1 MLWAVPGSFCFALFS
16 SHTIAFSFADSHFSS
31 LSRTS
36 LSQLY
41 FRYISHHFSI
51 CFSSTTFFSTLT
63 LHDLDSILHIL
74 LLYYTSV
81 AQQHLENSVADKVSI
96 VRIPHP
102 PYPIVPAS
110 ESGRVA
116 QKLLSAYTAEAGRVQ
131 NFDRRRHNLCLPP

>member
-96 VRIPHP
+96 IRIPHGP
-102 PYPIVPAS
+102 TLPHRPSLRVRTRCSKTFKRLYSRGRTCS
-110 ESGRVA
+110 E
-116 QKLLSAYTAEAGRVQ
+116 
-131 NFDRRRHNLCLPP
+131 F